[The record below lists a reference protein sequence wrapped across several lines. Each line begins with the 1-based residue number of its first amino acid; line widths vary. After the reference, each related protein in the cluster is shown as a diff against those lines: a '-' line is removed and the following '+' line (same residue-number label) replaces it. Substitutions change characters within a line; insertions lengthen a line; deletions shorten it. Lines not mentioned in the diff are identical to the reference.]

1 MPIGM
6 SSAFDEPPAIKSSS
20 LPQTQR
26 AITSNLRVFEE
37 IFNTTECPFSY
48 STHLDFIV
56 GETLGMELRKL
67 CKEFYYSNGKQLEK
81 ILDKPELRKVDRFLS
96 QVISKICRTQGISK
110 SQIIPL
116 LREATGTADEY

>member
-6 SSAFDEPPAIKSSS
+6 SSAFDETPAIKSSS

-26 AITSNLRVFEE
+26 AITSNLGVFEE
-37 IFNTTECPFSY
+37 IFNTTECPFTY

-81 ILDKPELRKVDRFLS
+81 ILDKPKLRKVDRFLS
-96 QVISKICRTQGISK
+96 QVISKICRNQGISR